1 MMMYH
6 NPVLLNE
13 SIFGLNINPSGIY
26 VDVTYGGGGHSQ
38 EILKNLNSKGKL
50 IAFDQDQDAIEN
62 KSNDRRL
69 NLIKSNF
76 KYLNNF
82 LNYFQIKEIDGLLAD
97 FGISSHQIDN
107 KNRGFST
114 RFNSELD
121 MRMNK
126 TQKIDAKIIIND
138 YDEDQLEYIFKNFGE
153 LKNYKK
159 VTEKIISE
167 RIKKSIDTTGDLK
180 KILAPLVKVRDENK
194 FLAQVFQSIRI
205 EVNDELEV
213 IRTLLSDSSKY
224 IKKGGRLVCIS
235 YHSLED
241 RIVKKFIQNGGYND
255 EVPTDLYGNKNFIF
269 KKVGKMITPSS
280 EEIKLNNRSRS
291 AKLRIAEKIWETFCP
306 F

>member
-1 MMMYH
+1 MYH

-13 SIFGLNINPSGIY
+13 SISGLNINPSGIY

-38 EILKNLNSKGKL
+38 EILKNLNSNGKL

-62 KSNDRRL
+62 KSNDSRL
-69 NLIKSNF
+69 NLVKSNF

-82 LNYFQIKEIDGLLAD
+82 LNYFKINEIDGLLAD

-121 MRMNK
+121 MRMNSK
-126 TQKIDAKIIIND
+126 QKIDAKTIVND
-138 YDEDQLEYIFKNFGE
+138 YDKDQLEYIFKNFGE
-153 LKNYKK
+153 LRNYKK

-167 RIKKSIDTTGDLK
+167 RAKKSIETTGDLK
-180 KILAPLVKVRDENK
+180 KILAPLVRVTDENK

-213 IRTLLSDSSKY
+213 IRTLLSESSKY

-241 RIVKKFIQNGGYND
+241 RIVKKFIQNGGFND
-255 EVPTDLYGNKNFIF
+255 EVTSDLYGNKNTIF
-269 KKVGKMITPSS
+269 KKVGKMITPSNQ
-280 EEIKLNNRSRS
+280 EIKINNRSRS
-291 AKLRIAEKIWETFCP
+291 AKLRIAEKI
-306 F
+306 

>member
-1 MMMYH
+1 MYH

-13 SIFGLNINPSGIY
+13 SISGLNINPSGIY

-38 EILKNLNSKGKL
+38 EILKNLNSNGKL

-62 KSNDRRL
+62 KSNDSRL
-69 NLIKSNF
+69 NLVKSNF

-82 LNYFQIKEIDGLLAD
+82 LNYFKINEIDGLLAD

-114 RFNSELD
+114 RYNSKLD
-121 MRMNK
+121 MRMNS
-126 TQKIDAKIIIND
+126 TQKIDAKTIVND
-138 YDEDQLEYIFKNFGE
+138 YDKDQLEYIFKNFGE
-153 LKNYKK
+153 LRNYKK

-167 RIKKSIDTTGDLK
+167 RAKKSIETTGDLK
-180 KILAPLVKVRDENK
+180 KILAPLVRVTDENK

-213 IRTLLSDSSKY
+213 IRTLLSESSKY

-241 RIVKKFIQNGGYND
+241 RIVKKFIQNGGFND
-255 EVPTDLYGNKNFIF
+255 EVTSDLYGNKNTIF
-269 KKVGKMITPSS
+269 KKVGKMIIPSNQ
-280 EEIKLNNRSRS
+280 EIKINNRSRS
-291 AKLRIAEKIWETFCP
+291 AKLRIAEKI
-306 F
+306 

>member
-1 MMMYH
+1 MYH

-13 SIFGLNINPSGIY
+13 SISGLNINPSGIY

-38 EILKNLNSKGKL
+38 EILKNLNSNGKL

-62 KSNDRRL
+62 KSNDSRL
-69 NLIKSNF
+69 NLVKSNF

-82 LNYFQIKEIDGLLAD
+82 LNYFKINEIDGLLAD

-121 MRMNK
+121 MRMNS
-126 TQKIDAKIIIND
+126 TQKIDAKAIVND
-138 YDEDQLEYIFKNFGE
+138 YDKDQLEYIFKNFGE
-153 LKNYKK
+153 LRNYKK

-167 RIKKSIDTTGDLK
+167 RAKKSIETTGDLK
-180 KILAPLVKVRDENK
+180 KILAPLVRVTDENK

-213 IRTLLSDSSKY
+213 IRTLLSESSKY

-241 RIVKKFIQNGGYND
+241 RIVKKFIQNGGFND
-255 EVPTDLYGNKNFIF
+255 EVTSDLYGNKNTIF
-269 KKVGKMITPSS
+269 KKVGKMITPSNQ
-280 EEIKLNNRSRS
+280 EIKINNRSRS
-291 AKLRIAEKIWETFCP
+291 AKLRIAEKI
-306 F
+306 

>member
-1 MMMYH
+1 MMYH
-6 NPVLLNE
+6 NPVLLYE
-13 SIFGLNINPSGIY
+13 SISGLNINPSGIY

-38 EILKNLNSKGKL
+38 EILKNLNSNGKL

-62 KSNDRRL
+62 RSNDSRL
-69 NLIKSNF
+69 NLVKSNF

-121 MRMNK
+121 MRMNS

-138 YDEDQLEYIFKNFGE
+138 YDKDQLEYIFKNFGE

-159 VTEKIISE
+159 VTEKIIFE
-167 RIKKSIDTTGDLK
+167 RAKKSIDTTGDLK
-180 KILAPLVKVRDENK
+180 KILAPLVKSKDENR

-291 AKLRIAEKIWETFCP
+291 AKLRIAEKI
-306 F
+306 

>member
-1 MMMYH
+1 MMYH

-13 SIFGLNINPSGIY
+13 SISGLNINPSGIY
-26 VDVTYGGGGHSQ
+26 VDATYGGGGHSQ
-38 EILKNLNSKGKL
+38 EILNNLNSKGKL

-62 KSNDRRL
+62 KSNDSRL
-69 NLIKSNF
+69 NLVKSNF

-107 KNRGFST
+107 KNRGFSI

-138 YDEDQLEYIFKNFGE
+138 YDRDQLEYIFKNFGE

-167 RIKKSIDTTGDLK
+167 RTKRSIDTTGDLK
-180 KILAPLVKVRDENK
+180 KILAPLVKVKDENK

-213 IRTLLSDSSKY
+213 ISNLLSDSSKY

-241 RIVKKFIQNGGYND
+241 RIVKKFIQNGGYNNQVESD
-255 EVPTDLYGNKNFIF
+255 FYGNKNVIF
-269 KKVGKMITPSS
+269 KKIGKMITPSS

>member
-1 MMMYH
+1 MMYH

-13 SIFGLNINPSGIY
+13 SISGLNINPSGIY
-26 VDVTYGGGGHSQ
+26 VDATYGGGGHSQ
-38 EILKNLNSKGKL
+38 EILNNLNSKGKL

-62 KSNDRRL
+62 KSNDSRL
-69 NLIKSNF
+69 NLVKSNF

-107 KNRGFST
+107 KNRGFSI

-138 YDEDQLEYIFKNFGE
+138 YDRDQLEYIFKNFGE

-167 RIKKSIDTTGDLK
+167 RTKKSIDTTGDLK

-241 RIVKKFIQNGGYND
+241 RIVKKFIQNGGYNNEIESD
-255 EVPTDLYGNKNFIF
+255 FYGNKNVIF
-269 KKVGKMITPSS
+269 KKIGKMITPSS

-291 AKLRIAEKIWETFCP
+291 AKLRIAEKI
-306 F
+306 

>member
-1 MMMYH
+1 MYH

-13 SIFGLNINPSGIY
+13 SISGLNINPSGIY

-69 NLIKSNF
+69 NLVKSNF

-82 LNYFQIKEIDGLLAD
+82 LNYFKINEIDGLLAD

-107 KNRGFST
+107 KDRGFST

-121 MRMNK
+121 MRMNS
-126 TQKIDAKIIIND
+126 TQKIDAKAIVND
-138 YDEDQLEYIFKNFGE
+138 YDKDQLEYIFKNLGE
-153 LKNYKK
+153 LRNYKK
-159 VTEKIISE
+159 VAEKIISE
-167 RIKKSIDTTGDLK
+167 RAKTPIETTGDLK
-180 KILAPLVKVRDENK
+180 KILSPLVKVKDENK

-213 IRTLLSDSSKY
+213 IRTLLSETSKY

-241 RIVKKFIQNGGYND
+241 RIVKKFIQNGGFND
-255 EVPTDLYGNKNFIF
+255 EVTTDLYGNKNIIF
-269 KKVGKMITPSS
+269 KKVGKMITPSNQ
-280 EEIKLNNRSRS
+280 EIKINNRSRS
-291 AKLRIAEKIWETFCP
+291 AKLRIAEKI
-306 F
+306 

>member
-1 MMMYH
+1 MYH

-13 SIFGLNINPSGIY
+13 SISGLNINPSGIY

-38 EILKNLNSKGKL
+38 EILKNLNSNGKL
-50 IAFDQDQDAIEN
+50 IAFDQDHDAIEN
-62 KSNDRRL
+62 KLNDSRL
-69 NLIKSNF
+69 NLVKSNF

-97 FGISSHQIDN
+97 FGISSHQIDK

-121 MRMNK
+121 MRMNS
-126 TQKIDAKIIIND
+126 TQKINARIIIND
-138 YDEDQLEYIFKNFGE
+138 YDKDQLEYIFKNFGE

-167 RIKKSIDTTGDLK
+167 RTKKSIDTTGDLK
-180 KILAPLVKVRDENK
+180 KILTPLVKVKDENK

-213 IRTLLSDSSKY
+213 IRTLLSNSTKY

-255 EVPTDLYGNKNFIF
+255 EVVSDLYGNKNAIF

-291 AKLRIAEKIWETFCP
+291 AKLRIAEKI
-306 F
+306 

>member
-1 MMMYH
+1 MYH

-13 SIFGLNINPSGIY
+13 SISGLNINPSGIY

-38 EILKNLNSKGKL
+38 EILKNLNSCGKL

-62 KSNDRRL
+62 KSNDTRL
-69 NLIKSNF
+69 NLVKSNF

-82 LNYFQIKEIDGLLAD
+82 LNYFKIKEIDGLLAD

-121 MRMNK
+121 MRMNS
-126 TQKIDAKIIIND
+126 TQKINAKIIVND
-138 YDEDQLEYIFKNFGE
+138 YDKDQLEYIFKNFGE
-153 LKNYKK
+153 LRNYRK

-167 RIKKSIDTTGDLK
+167 RVKKSIETTGDLK
-180 KILAPLVKVRDENK
+180 KILAPLVKVKDENK

-241 RIVKKFIQNGGYND
+241 RIVKKFIQNGGSND
-255 EVPTDLYGNKNFIF
+255 EVTSDIYGNKNIIF
-269 KKVGKMITPSS
+269 KKVGKMITPSNQ
-280 EEIKLNNRSRS
+280 EIKLNNRSRS
-291 AKLRIAEKIWETFCP
+291 AKLRIAEKI
-306 F
+306 

>member
-1 MMMYH
+1 MYH

-13 SIFGLNINPSGIY
+13 SISGLNINPSGIY

-62 KSNDRRL
+62 KSNDSRL
-69 NLIKSNF
+69 NLVKSNF

-107 KNRGFST
+107 KDRGFSI

-138 YDEDQLEYIFKNFGE
+138 YDKDQLEYIFKNFGE

-167 RIKKSIDTTGDLK
+167 RTKKSIDTTGDLK
-180 KILAPLVKVRDENK
+180 KILVSLVKVKDENK

-213 IRTLLSDSSKY
+213 IRTLLSNSSKY

-241 RIVKKFIQNGGYND
+241 RIVKKFIQNGGYNN
-255 EVPTDLYGNKNFIF
+255 EVLSDFYGNKNVIF
-269 KKVGKMITPSS
+269 KKIGKMITPSS
-280 EEIKLNNRSRS
+280 EEIKLNKRSRS
-291 AKLRIAEKIWETFCP
+291 AKLRIAEKI
-306 F
+306 

>member
-1 MMMYH
+1 MYH

-13 SIFGLNINPSGIY
+13 SISGLNINPSGIY

-62 KSNDRRL
+62 KSNDSRL
-69 NLIKSNF
+69 NLVKSNF

-82 LNYFQIKEIDGLLAD
+82 LNYFKINEIDGLLAD

-107 KNRGFST
+107 KDRGFST
-114 RFNSELD
+114 RFNSKLD
-121 MRMNK
+121 MRMNS
-126 TQKIDAKIIIND
+126 TQKIDAKAIVND
-138 YDEDQLEYIFKNFGE
+138 YDKDQLEYIFKNFGE
-153 LKNYKK
+153 LRNYKK

-167 RIKKSIDTTGDLK
+167 RAKRPIETTGDLK
-180 KILAPLVKVRDENK
+180 KILSPLVKVKDENK

-213 IRTLLSDSSKY
+213 IRTLLSESSKY
-224 IKKGGRLVCIS
+224 IRKGGRLVCIS

-241 RIVKKFIQNGGYND
+241 RIVKKFIQNGGFND
-255 EVPTDLYGNKNFIF
+255 EVTSDLYGNKNTIF
-269 KKVGKMITPSS
+269 KKVGKMITPSNQ
-280 EEIKLNNRSRS
+280 EIKINNRSRS
-291 AKLRIAEKIWETFCP
+291 AKLRIAEKI
-306 F
+306 

>member
-1 MMMYH
+1 MMYH

-13 SIFGLNINPSGIY
+13 SISGLNINPSGIY

-38 EILKNLNSKGKL
+38 EILKNLNSSGKL

-62 KSNDRRL
+62 KSNDTRL
-69 NLIKSNF
+69 NLVKSNF

-82 LNYFQIKEIDGLLAD
+82 LNYFKIKEIDGLLAD

-121 MRMNK
+121 MRMNS
-126 TQKIDAKIIIND
+126 TQKVDAKIIIND
-138 YDEDQLEYIFKNFGE
+138 YDKDQLEYIFKNFGE
-153 LKNYKK
+153 LRNYKK

-167 RIKKSIDTTGDLK
+167 RVKKSIETTGDLK
-180 KILAPLVKVRDENK
+180 KILAPLVKVKDENK

-241 RIVKKFIQNGGYND
+241 RIVKKFIQNGGSND
-255 EVPTDLYGNKNFIF
+255 EVNSDIYGNKNIIF
-269 KKVGKMITPSS
+269 KKVGKMITPSNQ
-280 EEIKLNNRSRS
+280 EIKLNNRSRS
-291 AKLRIAEKIWETFCP
+291 AKLRIAEKI
-306 F
+306 

>member
-1 MMMYH
+1 MYH

-13 SIFGLNINPSGIY
+13 SISGLNINPSGIY

-38 EILKNLNSKGKL
+38 EILKNLNSNGKL

-62 KSNDRRL
+62 KSNDSRL
-69 NLIKSNF
+69 NLVKSNF

-82 LNYFQIKEIDGLLAD
+82 LNYFKINEIDGLLAD

-114 RFNSELD
+114 RYNSKLD
-121 MRMNK
+121 MRMNS
-126 TQKIDAKIIIND
+126 TQKIDAKAIVND
-138 YDEDQLEYIFKNFGE
+138 YDKDQLEYIFKNFGE
-153 LKNYKK
+153 LRNYKK

-167 RIKKSIDTTGDLK
+167 RAKKSIETTGDLK
-180 KILAPLVKVRDENK
+180 KILAPLVRVKDENK

-213 IRTLLSDSSKY
+213 IRTLLSESSKY

-241 RIVKKFIQNGGYND
+241 RIVKKFIQNGGFND
-255 EVPTDLYGNKNFIF
+255 EVTSDLYGNKNTIF
-269 KKVGKMITPSS
+269 KKVGKMITPSNQ
-280 EEIKLNNRSRS
+280 EIKINNRSRS
-291 AKLRIAEKIWETFCP
+291 AKLRIAEKI
-306 F
+306 

>member
-1 MMMYH
+1 MMYH
-6 NPVLLNE
+6 NPVLINE
-13 SIFGLNINPSGIY
+13 SISGLNINPSGIY

-38 EILKNLNSKGKL
+38 EILKNLNSSGKL
-50 IAFDQDQDAIEN
+50 IAFDQDQDAIKN
-62 KSNDRRL
+62 KSNDTRL
-69 NLIKSNF
+69 NLVKSNF

-82 LNYFQIKEIDGLLAD
+82 LNYFKIKEIDGLLAD

-107 KNRGFST
+107 ENRGFST

-121 MRMNK
+121 MRMNS
-126 TQKIDAKIIIND
+126 TQKINAKIIVND
-138 YDEDQLEYIFKNFGE
+138 YDKDQLEYIFKNFGE
-153 LKNYKK
+153 LRNYRK

-167 RIKKSIDTTGDLK
+167 RVKKSIETTGDLK
-180 KILAPLVKVRDENK
+180 KILAPLVKVKDENK

-241 RIVKKFIQNGGYND
+241 RIVKKFIQNGGSND
-255 EVPTDLYGNKNFIF
+255 EVTSDIYGNKNIIF
-269 KKVGKMITPSS
+269 KKVGKMITPSNQ
-280 EEIKLNNRSRS
+280 EIKLNNRSRS
-291 AKLRIAEKIWETFCP
+291 AKLRIAEKI
-306 F
+306 

>member
-1 MMMYH
+1 MMYH

-13 SIFGLNINPSGIY
+13 SISGLNINPSGIY

-38 EILKNLNSKGKL
+38 EILKNLNSSGKL

-62 KSNDRRL
+62 KSNDTRL
-69 NLIKSNF
+69 NLVKSNF

-82 LNYFQIKEIDGLLAD
+82 LNYFKIKEIDGLLAD

-121 MRMNK
+121 MRMNS
-126 TQKIDAKIIIND
+126 TQKVDAKIIIND
-138 YDEDQLEYIFKNFGE
+138 YDKDQLEYIFKNFGE
-153 LKNYKK
+153 LRNYKK

-167 RIKKSIDTTGDLK
+167 RVKKSIETTGDLK
-180 KILAPLVKVRDENK
+180 KILAPLVKVKDENK

-241 RIVKKFIQNGGYND
+241 RIVKKFIQNGGFND
-255 EVPTDLYGNKNFIF
+255 EVTTDLYGNKNIIF
-269 KKVGKMITPSS
+269 KKVGKMITPSNQ
-280 EEIKLNNRSRS
+280 EIKINNRSRS
-291 AKLRIAEKIWETFCP
+291 AKLRIAEKI
-306 F
+306 

>member
-1 MMMYH
+1 MYH

-13 SIFGLNINPSGIY
+13 SISGLNINPSGIY

-38 EILKNLNSKGKL
+38 EILKNLNSNGKL

-62 KSNDRRL
+62 RSNDSRL
-69 NLIKSNF
+69 NLVKSNF

-121 MRMNK
+121 MRMNE

-138 YDEDQLEYIFKNFGE
+138 YDKDQLEYIFKNFGE

-167 RIKKSIDTTGDLK
+167 RTKKSIDTTGDLK

-241 RIVKKFIQNGGYND
+241 RIVKKFIQNGGYNN
-255 EVPTDLYGNKNFIF
+255 EVESDFYGNKNVIF
-269 KKVGKMITPSS
+269 KKIGKMITPSS

-291 AKLRIAEKIWETFCP
+291 AKLRIAEKI
-306 F
+306 

>member
-1 MMMYH
+1 MLWAIKKIMMYH

-13 SIFGLNINPSGIY
+13 SISGLKINPSGIY
-26 VDVTYGGGGHSQ
+26 VDVTYGGGGHSN
-38 EILKNLNSKGKL
+38 EILKNLNSNGKL

-62 KSNDRRL
+62 KSNDSRL
-69 NLIKSNF
+69 NLINSNF

-82 LNYFQIKEIDGLLAD
+82 LNYFKIKEIDGLLAD
-97 FGISSHQIDN
+97 FGISSYQIDK

-121 MRMNK
+121 MRMNS
-126 TQKIDAKIIIND
+126 TQKINAKIIIND
-138 YDEDQLEYIFKNFGE
+138 YDKDQLEYIFKNFGE

-167 RIKKSIDTTGDLK
+167 RTKKSIDTTGDLK
-180 KILAPLVKVRDENK
+180 KILTPLVKVKDENK

-213 IRTLLSDSSKY
+213 IRTLLSNSTKY

-255 EVPTDLYGNKNFIF
+255 EVVSDLYGNKNAIF
-269 KKVGKMITPSS
+269 KKVGKMITPSN

-291 AKLRIAEKIWETFCP
+291 AKLRIAEKI
-306 F
+306 

>member
-1 MMMYH
+1 MYH

-13 SIFGLNINPSGIY
+13 SISGLNINPSGIY

-38 EILKNLNSKGKL
+38 EILKNLNSNGKL

-62 KSNDRRL
+62 KLNDNRL
-69 NLIKSNF
+69 NLVKSNF

-82 LNYFQIKEIDGLLAD
+82 LNYFKIKEIDGLLAD

-107 KNRGFST
+107 NNRGFST

-121 MRMNK
+121 MRMNS
-126 TQKIDAKIIIND
+126 TQKIDAKAIVND
-138 YDEDQLEYIFKNFGE
+138 YDKDQLEYIFKNFGE
-153 LKNYKK
+153 LRNYKK

-167 RIKKSIDTTGDLK
+167 RAKKSIETTVDLK
-180 KILAPLVKVRDENK
+180 KILAPLVKVKDENK
-194 FLAQVFQSIRI
+194 FFAQVFQSIRI

-213 IRTLLSDSSKY
+213 IRTLLSESSKY

-241 RIVKKFIQNGGYND
+241 RIVKKFIQNGGFND
-255 EVPTDLYGNKNFIF
+255 EVITDLYGNKNIIF
-269 KKVGKMITPSS
+269 KKVGKMITPSNQ
-280 EEIKLNNRSRS
+280 EIKINNRSRS
-291 AKLRIAEKIWETFCP
+291 AKLRIAEKI
-306 F
+306 

>member
-1 MMMYH
+1 MYH

-13 SIFGLNINPSGIY
+13 SISGLNINPSGIY

-38 EILKNLNSKGKL
+38 EILKNLNSNGKL

-62 KSNDRRL
+62 KSNDSRL
-69 NLIKSNF
+69 NLVKSNF

-82 LNYFQIKEIDGLLAD
+82 LNYFKINEIDGLLAD

-114 RFNSELD
+114 RFNSKLD
-121 MRMNK
+121 MRMNS
-126 TQKIDAKIIIND
+126 TQKIDAKTIVND
-138 YDEDQLEYIFKNFGE
+138 YDKDQLEYIFKNFGE
-153 LKNYKK
+153 LRNYKK

-167 RIKKSIDTTGDLK
+167 RAKKSIETTGDLK
-180 KILAPLVKVRDENK
+180 KILAPLVRVKDENK

-213 IRTLLSDSSKY
+213 IRTLLSESSKY

-241 RIVKKFIQNGGYND
+241 RIVKKFIQNGGFND
-255 EVPTDLYGNKNFIF
+255 EVTTDLYGNKNTIF
-269 KKVGKMITPSS
+269 KKVGKMITPSNQ
-280 EEIKLNNRSRS
+280 EIKINNRSRS
-291 AKLRIAEKIWETFCP
+291 AKLRIAEKI
-306 F
+306 

>member
-1 MMMYH
+1 MLWAIKHIMMYH

-13 SIFGLNINPSGIY
+13 SISGLNINPSGIY

-38 EILKNLNSKGKL
+38 EILKNLNSNGKL
-50 IAFDQDQDAIEN
+50 IAFDQDHDAIEN
-62 KSNDRRL
+62 KLNDSRL
-69 NLIKSNF
+69 NLVKSNF

-97 FGISSHQIDN
+97 FGISSHQIDK

-121 MRMNK
+121 MRMNS
-126 TQKIDAKIIIND
+126 TQKINARIIIND
-138 YDEDQLEYIFKNFGE
+138 YDKDQLEYIFKNFGE

-167 RIKKSIDTTGDLK
+167 RRKKSIDTTGDLK
-180 KILAPLVKVRDENK
+180 KILTPLVKVKDENK

-213 IRTLLSDSSKY
+213 IRTLLSNSTKY

-255 EVPTDLYGNKNFIF
+255 EVVSDLYGNKNAIF
-269 KKVGKMITPSS
+269 KKVGKMITPSN

-291 AKLRIAEKIWETFCP
+291 AKLRIAEKI
-306 F
+306 

>member
-1 MMMYH
+1 MYH

-13 SIFGLNINPSGIY
+13 SISGLNINPSGIY

-38 EILKNLNSKGKL
+38 EILKNLNSNGKL

-62 KSNDRRL
+62 KSNDSRL
-69 NLIKSNF
+69 NLVKSNF

-82 LNYFQIKEIDGLLAD
+82 LNYFKINEIDGLLAD

-107 KNRGFST
+107 KNRGFSI

-121 MRMNK
+121 MRMNS
-126 TQKIDAKIIIND
+126 TQKIDAKIIVND
-138 YDEDQLEYIFKNFGE
+138 YDKDQLEYIFKNFGE
-153 LKNYKK
+153 LRNYKK

-167 RIKKSIDTTGDLK
+167 RVKKSIETTGDLK
-180 KILAPLVKVRDENK
+180 KILAPLVKVKDENK

-241 RIVKKFIQNGGYND
+241 RIVKKFIQNGGSND
-255 EVPTDLYGNKNFIF
+255 EVTSDIYGNKNIIF
-269 KKVGKMITPSS
+269 KRVGKMITPSNQ
-280 EEIKLNNRSRS
+280 EIKLNNRSRS
-291 AKLRIAEKIWETFCP
+291 AKLRIAEKI
-306 F
+306 

>member
-1 MMMYH
+1 MYH

-13 SIFGLNINPSGIY
+13 SISGLNINPSGIY

-38 EILKNLNSKGKL
+38 EILKNLNSNGKL

-62 KSNDRRL
+62 KSNDSRL
-69 NLIKSNF
+69 NLVKSNF

-82 LNYFQIKEIDGLLAD
+82 LNYFKINEIDGLLAD

-114 RFNSELD
+114 RFNSKLD
-121 MRMNK
+121 MRMNS
-126 TQKIDAKIIIND
+126 TQKIDAKTIVND
-138 YDEDQLEYIFKNFGE
+138 YDKDQLEYIFKNFGE
-153 LKNYKK
+153 LRNYKK

-167 RIKKSIDTTGDLK
+167 RAKKSIETTGDLK
-180 KILAPLVKVRDENK
+180 KILAPLVRVTDENK

-213 IRTLLSDSSKY
+213 IRTLLSESSKY

-241 RIVKKFIQNGGYND
+241 RIVKKFIQNGGFND
-255 EVPTDLYGNKNFIF
+255 EVTSDLYGNKNTIF
-269 KKVGKMITPSS
+269 KKVGKMITPSNQ
-280 EEIKLNNRSRS
+280 EIKINNRSRS
-291 AKLRIAEKIWETFCP
+291 AKLRIAEKI
-306 F
+306 

>member
-1 MMMYH
+1 MYH
-6 NPVLLNE
+6 NPVLLTE
-13 SIFGLNINPSGIY
+13 SISGLNINPSGIY

-38 EILKNLNSKGKL
+38 EILKNLNSNGKL

-62 KSNDRRL
+62 KSNDSRL
-69 NLIKSNF
+69 NLVKSNF

-82 LNYFQIKEIDGLLAD
+82 LNYFKINEIDGLLAD

-121 MRMNK
+121 MRMNS
-126 TQKIDAKIIIND
+126 TQKNDAKAIVND
-138 YDEDQLEYIFKNFGE
+138 YDKDQLEYIFKNFGE
-153 LKNYKK
+153 LRNYKK

-167 RIKKSIDTTGDLK
+167 RAKKSIDTTGDLK
-180 KILAPLVKVRDENK
+180 KILAPLVKVKDENK

-213 IRTLLSDSSKY
+213 IRTLLRESSKY

-241 RIVKKFIQNGGYND
+241 RIVKKFIQNGGFND
-255 EVPTDLYGNKNFIF
+255 EVTADLYGNKNTVF
-269 KKVGKMITPSS
+269 KKVGKMITPSNQ
-280 EEIKLNNRSRS
+280 EIKINNRSRS
-291 AKLRIAEKIWETFCP
+291 AKLRIAEKI
-306 F
+306 

>member
-1 MMMYH
+1 MYH

-13 SIFGLNINPSGIY
+13 SISGLNINPSGIY

-38 EILKNLNSKGKL
+38 EILKNLNSNGKL
-50 IAFDQDQDAIEN
+50 IAFDQDHDAIEN
-62 KSNDRRL
+62 KLNDSRL
-69 NLIKSNF
+69 NLVKSNF
-76 KYLNNF
+76 KYLKNF
-82 LNYFQIKEIDGLLAD
+82 LNFFRINKVDGLLAD
-97 FGISSHQIDN
+97 FGISSHQID
-107 KNRGFST
+107 KENRGFST

-121 MRMNK
+121 MRMNS
-126 TQKIDAKIIIND
+126 TQKINAKIIIND
-138 YDEDQLEYIFKNFGE
+138 YDKDQLEYIFKNFGE

-180 KILAPLVKVRDENK
+180 KILAPLVKMKDENK

-213 IRTLLSDSSKY
+213 IRTLLSDSTKY

-255 EVPTDLYGNKNFIF
+255 EVASDLYGNKNVIF
-269 KKVGKMITPSS
+269 KKVGKMITPTS

-291 AKLRIAEKIWETFCP
+291 AKLRIAEKI
-306 F
+306 

>member
-1 MMMYH
+1 MMYH

-13 SIFGLNINPSGIY
+13 SISGLNINPSGIY

-38 EILKNLNSKGKL
+38 EILKNLNSNGKL

-62 KSNDRRL
+62 RSNDSRL
-69 NLIKSNF
+69 NLVKSNF

-121 MRMNK
+121 MRMNS

-138 YDEDQLEYIFKNFGE
+138 YDKDQLEYIFKNFGE

-159 VTEKIISE
+159 VTEKIIFE
-167 RIKKSIDTTGDLK
+167 RAKKSIDTTGDLK
-180 KILAPLVKVRDENK
+180 KILAPLVKVKDENR

-213 IRTLLSDSSKY
+213 IKTLLSDSSQY

-255 EVPTDLYGNKNFIF
+255 EVPTDFYGKKNLIF
-269 KKVGKMITPSS
+269 KKIGKMITPSS

-291 AKLRIAEKIWETFCP
+291 AKLRIAEKI
-306 F
+306 